1 MNGHWTMPP
10 NLHHEHVDHL
20 LVAMRR
26 HMEAFGEVDSPSL
39 LCSTNRACVCLVQVP
54 GLWKA
59 DIDGAFRRIPV
70 RPEHRWATTVV
81 YMYRGVPM
89 TSTHNGMPFGASAS
103 VVAWHRVGE
112 VLAHIARRCA
122 YSAVFE
128 ACRLSAFG
136 SQAADVTSFPIC
148 R

>member
-1 MNGHWTMPP
+1 
-10 NLHHEHVDHL
+10 
-20 LVAMRR
+20 
-26 HMEAFGEVDSPSL
+26 MEAFGEVDSPSL

-122 YSAVFE
+122 
-128 ACRLSAFG
+128 
-136 SQAADVTSFPIC
+136 
-148 R
+148 